1 MDATLPFFV
10 ALYGQPPRTSMES
23 ARFSLFTKK
32 KKNPKVMALPPTSA
46 NLLQHILRA
55 HLQVMLWKAANCQ
68 GPPDEST
75 NITLYGWEVRDD
87 IPVPVIA
94 AGDPAPP
101 ELLDVIRCQCKAQDK
116 KCSSEACGCH
126 KQLLSCTTCCNCS
139 GGEDCFNPHT
149 TSMEVV
155 QEEEQETEDIND
167 DHPDY
172 SNDEHDSDS
181 DGLDNEWVY

>member
-1 MDATLPFFV
+1 
-10 ALYGQPPRTSMES
+10 
-23 ARFSLFTKK
+23 
-32 KKNPKVMALPPTSA
+32 
-46 NLLQHILRA
+46 
-55 HLQVMLWKAANCQ
+55 MLWKAANCQ

-126 KQLLSCTTCCNCS
+126 KQLLSCTTCNCS

-149 TSMEVV
+149 TSMEVA